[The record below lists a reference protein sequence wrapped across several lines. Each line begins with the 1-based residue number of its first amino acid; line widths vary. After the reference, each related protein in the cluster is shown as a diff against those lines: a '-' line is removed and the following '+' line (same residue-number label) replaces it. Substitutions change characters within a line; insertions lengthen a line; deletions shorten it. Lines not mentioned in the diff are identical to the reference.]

1 MIDIMFV
8 QILWKS
14 VTFKLPKKKRTI
26 DSPVLTHLSNSV
38 LAGSRVKEIWPRY
51 YIMIVIRDIIP
62 FRKLTGDHFG
72 GNLGIISGSRDY
84 FGGSKI
90 ARKWYSLALS
100 SLPRSMIP
108 ERTIRSLH
116 QSRLTLVALATINL
130 LRPLSLIPPFPFPWE
145 ESY

>member
-1 MIDIMFV
+1 MFV

-72 GNLGIISGSRDY
+72 GNLGSFRAVGIILGAVRSHENDIHSPSRL
-84 FGGSKI
+84 F
-90 ARKWYSLALS
+90 LAL
-100 SLPRSMIP
+100 
-108 ERTIRSLH
+108 
-116 QSRLTLVALATINL
+116 
-130 LRPLSLIPPFPFPWE
+130 
-145 ESY
+145 